1 MIVYYIGTASK
12 VIYLEVWLLIGIF
25 CSFQPKIESL
35 EERMKDR
42 ESRIQD
48 VKESMNTV
56 EDRVFADFCA
66 SIGVENIRFCVIYEI
81 FLLS

>member
-1 MIVYYIGTASK
+1 M
-12 VIYLEVWLLIGIF
+12 F
-25 CSFQPKIESL
+25 CFFQPKIESL

-66 SIGVENIRFCVIYEI
+66 SIGVENIRFVLFMKYFCCHNLNKKSIK
-81 FLLS
+81 